1 MIKKGFNLDVFN
13 LKCLQDVQ
21 AEKGQYV
28 GGGRSLEL
36 RGGIKR
42 EGINSLSAFG
52 LNLKELMPCLKERP

>member
-28 GGGRSLEL
+28 GGRKSLKL

-42 EGINSLSAFG
+42 EGISSLSACG
-52 LNLKELMPCLKERP
+52 LNLNHRN